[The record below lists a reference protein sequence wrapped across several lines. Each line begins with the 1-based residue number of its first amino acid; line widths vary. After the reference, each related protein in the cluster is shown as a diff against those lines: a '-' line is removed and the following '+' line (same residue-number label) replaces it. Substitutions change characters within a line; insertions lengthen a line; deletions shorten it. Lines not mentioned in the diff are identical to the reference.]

1 MLMPQRQTSALH
13 AHDRGSSTFGES
25 LTPPLY
31 LTSSFRFEQYEEGS
45 QVARGE
51 HPGYVYTRSGN
62 PTTDATSR
70 VVSVWEGAASSLVLA
85 SGMAAISAALLSLVR
100 PGDEVL
106 MSPVQYG
113 GTYAVRHG
121 LGDAYGLTFT
131 FVDMTN
137 IDEIKSHISSKTR
150 AIIVETIANPGMV
163 VPPLDTIGSL
173 CQERGIALIVDN
185 TFATGY
191 LYRPLGDGATLVVNS
206 ATKYMNG
213 HGDTLAGTVSG
224 TIEALA
230 PVKALVSQMG
240 SIASP
245 FASYMLWR
253 GLATLP
259 LRMDAHSRHGLA
271 VAEGLADM
279 ASYGRVI
286 YPGLANHPQHRWV
299 RDHFHGG
306 QAGGMMAIELAPDV
320 SPDDFMDG
328 LELFSRAVSLG
339 DTTSLVEQP
348 STLTHR
354 SLTADESRIA
364 GIHPGLI
371 RLSIGLEDPDDLL
384 VDLGQALKRAR
395 HAQ

>member
-1 MLMPQRQTSALH
+1 MPKRQTSALH
-13 AHDRGSSTFGES
+13 AHDHRASTLGES

-31 LTSSFRFEQYEEGS
+31 LTSSFRFGNYHEGTE
-45 QVARGE
+45 VARGE

-62 PTTDATSR
+62 PTTDAASQ
-70 VVSVWEGAASSLVLA
+70 VVSVWEGAEASLVLA
-85 SGMAAISAALLSLVR
+85 SGMAAISASLLSLAR

-121 LGDAYGLTFT
+121 LGDAYGLKFR
-131 FVDMTN
+131 FADMTN
-137 IDEIKSHISSKTR
+137 LDEVAAALTAATR
-150 AIIVETIANPGMV
+150 VVLVETIANPGMV
-163 VPPLDTIGSL
+163 VPPVDRLGQMCRD
-173 CQERGIALIVDN
+173 RGIALIVDN

-191 LYRPLGDGATLVVNS
+191 LYQPLADGATLVVNS

-224 TIEALA
+224 AAAAVA

-245 FASYMLWR
+245 FAAYMLWR

-259 LRMDAHSRHGLA
+259 LRMGAHSRHGMV

-279 ASYGRVI
+279 APYARVI
-286 YPGLANHPQHRWV
+286 YPGLESHPQHQWV
-299 RDHFHGG
+299 REHFDAG
-306 QAGGMMAIELAPDV
+306 QAGGMMALELADDV
-320 SPDDFMDG
+320 SPEAFMDS

-339 DTTSLVEQP
+339 DATSLVEQP
-348 STLTHR
+348 GSLTHR
-354 SLTADESRIA
+354 SLTADELGAA
-364 GIHPGLI
+364 GIHPHLI
-371 RLSIGLEDPDDLL
+371 RLSVGLENPDDLL
-384 VDLGQALKRAR
+384 QDLRQALLSARRAN
-395 HAQ
+395 